1 VAEKMLKIALLRNS
15 PRGSKVMLG
24 AERIILAIAE
34 GLDRTRFEPLIVVFS
49 EEGDTEP
56 PLSVRA
62 NEKGIPVLPLKLK
75 GRFDTGSIS
84 ALRNILLEN
93 NINIVHSNEYKSD
106 LIGYL
111 ASRKARIK
119 TISTAHG
126 FIGTD
131 PKIRIYEF
139 IDVEILKRLDA
150 VVAVSDTMKKTL
162 VSKGVPAGK
171 VVTIENSVDLAPI
184 DPEEGKKVRREL
196 GIPETGILIACA
208 GRLSPERGLEFFME
222 AMAMAIKDNGN
233 IYVIIAGDG
242 PLKKLLEALS
252 KNFGISERTRFLGFR
267 DDIERILCATDVF
280 ISSSLKDSFGMATVE
295 AMASARPVISTDTG
309 IASQIINGR
318 NGILVSQKD
327 PVAIYKAVISL
338 AADPHLR
345 EEMGKLARETVSLKF
360 LKKAMINGYERA
372 YSELTGN

>member
-1 VAEKMLKIALLRNS
+1 MLKIALLRNS

>member
-1 VAEKMLKIALLRNS
+1 
-15 PRGSKVMLG
+15 
-24 AERIILAIAE
+24 
-34 GLDRTRFEPLIVVFS
+34 VVFS

-267 DDIERILCATDVF
+267 DDIRADIMRYGCLYLILT
-280 ISSSLKDSFGMATVE
+280 
-295 AMASARPVISTDTG
+295 
-309 IASQIINGR
+309 
-318 NGILVSQKD
+318 
-327 PVAIYKAVISL
+327 
-338 AADPHLR
+338 
-345 EEMGKLARETVSLKF
+345 
-360 LKKAMINGYERA
+360 
-372 YSELTGN
+372 